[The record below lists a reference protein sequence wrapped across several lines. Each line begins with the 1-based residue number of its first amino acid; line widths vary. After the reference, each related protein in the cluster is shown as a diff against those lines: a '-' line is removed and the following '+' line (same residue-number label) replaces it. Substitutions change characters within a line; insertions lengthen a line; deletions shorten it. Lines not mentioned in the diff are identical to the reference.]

1 MAGFDM
7 GPPFR
12 HGGGMQPILFVCLGN
27 ICRSPAAE
35 AVFRARANAAGL
47 DVGADSAGTGSW
59 HLGEAPHSDMV
70 VEAGRRGYDLT
81 GLRAR
86 QVARGDFARFGLI
99 LAMERPVLDR
109 LLRLAPATGARVGM
123 FPDGTADAPD
133 VPDPWYNGDFAG
145 TLDIIEAGVE
155 RLIAGL
161 AR

>member
-1 MAGFDM
+1 
-7 GPPFR
+7 
-12 HGGGMQPILFVCLGN
+12 MQPILFVCLGN

-35 AVFRARANAAGL
+35 VVFRARANRAGVDAA
-47 DVGADSAGTGSW
+47 ADSAGTGTW
-59 HLGEAPHSDMV
+59 HLGEAPHPDMV
-70 VEAGRRGYDLT
+70 AEARRRGYDLT

-99 LAMERPVLDR
+99 LAMERPVLDG
-109 LLRLAPATGARVGM
+109 LLRLAPATGARIGM
-123 FPDGTADAPD
+123 FPDATADAQD
-133 VPDPWYNGDFAG
+133 VPDPWYTGDFAA

>member
-1 MAGFDM
+1 
-7 GPPFR
+7 
-12 HGGGMQPILFVCLGN
+12 MQPILFVCLGN

-35 AVFRARANAAGL
+35 AVFRARANTAGL
-47 DVGADSAGTGSW
+47 DVAADSAGTGSW
-59 HLGEAPHSDMV
+59 HLGEVPHPDMV
-70 VEAGRRGYDLT
+70 AEARRRGYDLT

-109 LLRLAPATGARVGM
+109 LSRLAPATGARVGM
-123 FPDGTADAPD
+123 FPDGAASAPD
-133 VPDPWYNGDFAG
+133 VPDPWYTGDFAA